1 MAVLELLHD
10 GARGVIT
17 LNIKIEGWDRI
28 RESLGAVRARVVP
41 TMIKTARRG
50 VWLHVVPQTRNA
62 VAQESGIGRT
72 IWGRDQSGLEKQ
84 GLVKQG
90 KLLID
95 PTWGRTSLILRG
107 IPGLLEDGGTI
118 KPHTI
123 RNGFGHRG
131 RRIPHPGMTLRP
143 HGFGK
148 DSMDKGLDPIQR
160 EVDEAIGEMLRRN
173 GL

>member
-1 MAVLELLHD
+1 
-10 GARGVIT
+10 VIT
-17 LNIKIEGWDRI
+17 LKITIEGWDRI
-28 RESLGAVRARVVP
+28 RESLGTVRGRVIP

-62 VAQESGIGRT
+62 IAQQSGIGRT

-95 PTWGRTSLILRG
+95 PQWGRTSLLLRG
-107 IPGLLEDGGTI
+107 IPALLEDGGRI
-118 KPHTI
+118 KPHI
-123 RNGFGHRG
+123 INNPFGRKG
-131 RRIPHPGMTLRP
+131 VMYNRRYISGGMRHPGMTLRA
-143 HGFGK
+143 HGFGR
-148 DSMDKGLDPIQR
+148 DSMDKGMDPIQR

>member
-1 MAVLELLHD
+1 M
-10 GARGVIT
+10 IT
-17 LNIKIEGWDRI
+17 LSLTIEGWDKI
-28 RESLGAVRARVVP
+28 RESLGAVRARVIP

-90 KLLID
+90 KLVI
-95 PTWGRTSLILRG
+95 GSQYGVTSLILRG
-107 IPGLLEDGGTI
+107 IPALLEDGGTI
-118 KPHTI
+118 KPHTL
-123 RNGFGHRG
+123 RNAFGHPG
-131 RRIPHPGMTLRP
+131 RRIPHPGMTLRA

-148 DSMDKGLDPIQR
+148 DSMDKGLDQIQR
-160 EVDEAIGEMLRRN
+160 EVDEAVGEMLRRA
-173 GL
+173 GV